1 MVASRPEMTRLD
13 FTAGA
18 ESPVAA
24 GATVGTAVSADDV
37 VTSAVGA
44 SDAVAVLE
52 DDSAESSVATFLAAV
67 FFAGAGAVSLAS
79 VDASASVAPSSD
91 VFVVF
96 DDDLVVVDFVAVVL
110 VALAGL
116 ASSG

>member
-1 MVASRPEMTRLD
+1 MTRLD

-24 GATVGTAVSADDV
+24 GETVGAAMSADDV
-37 VTSAVGA
+37 ATSAVGA
-44 SDAVAVLE
+44 SDVVAVLE

-67 FFAGAGAVSLAS
+67 FFAGAGAVSFAS

-96 DDDLVVVDFVAVVL
+96 DDDLVAVDFVAVVL
-110 VALAGL
+110 VALAGFT
-116 ASSG
+116 SSG

>member
-18 ESPVAA
+18 ESLAAA
-24 GATVGTAVSADDV
+24 GATVGVAVSADDA
-37 VTSAVGA
+37 VTTAVGA
-44 SDAVAVLE
+44 SGVVAALAG
-52 DDSAESSVATFLAAV
+52 DSTESSVATFSAAV
-67 FFAGAGAVSLAS
+67 FFAGAVSDPS

-91 VFVVF
+91 VFVVV
-96 DDDLVVVDFVAVVL
+96 DLVVVDFVVFDL

-116 ASSG
+116 TSSG

>member
-1 MVASRPEMTRLD
+1 MTRLD

-37 VTSAVGA
+37 VTSAVEATG
-44 SDAVAVLE
+44 AVAVLE

-67 FFAGAGAVSLAS
+67 FFATGAVSLAS

>member
-1 MVASRPEMTRLD
+1 MTRLD

-24 GATVGTAVSADDV
+24 GATVGAAVSADDV
-37 VTSAVGA
+37 VTSAVEATG
-44 SDAVAVLE
+44 AVAVLE

-67 FFAGAGAVSLAS
+67 FFVGAGAVSVES

>member
-1 MVASRPEMTRLD
+1 MTRLD

-18 ESPVAA
+18 DSLVVA
-24 GATVGTAVSADDV
+24 GATVEVAESADDV
-37 VTSAVGA
+37 VTSAVEATGA
-44 SDAVAVLE
+44 GAVLE
-52 DDSAESSVATFLAAV
+52 GDSTDSSVATFLFAV
-67 FFAGAGAVSLAS
+67 FFAGAVSLAS
-79 VDASASVAPSSD
+79 VDASASVTPSSD

>member
-1 MVASRPEMTRLD
+1 LVASRPEMTRLD

-44 SDAVAVLE
+44 SDAVAVFE

-67 FFAGAGAVSLAS
+67 FFAGTVSLAS

-110 VALAGL
+110 EALAGL